1 MKIKQPSYCILFM
14 LAVLGLYMASVNAG
28 NSPTQEP
35 LTELL
40 FETSM
45 GSFTLELYSDKAP
58 KTVANFLAYVDDGFY
73 DNTLLH
79 RVIPDFVIQG
89 GGFESGMKY
98 KTPGAP
104 VKNESSNRLKN
115 LTGTISMARR
125 THPDTATSQFYINL
139 SHNSSLDYISDLQ
152 PGYTVFGKI
161 SKGMDVINKI
171 SMVETT
177 TVDRSKDVPKDD
189 VVLLSVK
196 RKSPADSV
204 KAAKYPEVPEKETSA
219 AEKKK
224 NTFVAGEH
232 YIVLDEPVATRDSS
246 KIEVLEMFSYG
257 CPHCYEFESQ
267 IHAWRKQQASDV
279 DFWYSPAVW
288 SKTMG
293 LYARAFYAARALNV
307 MDDIHFPLFTS
318 IVVEQRKLSNES
330 ELAEFF
336 AEHGVDKETF
346 VEAMQ
351 SPAVI
356 KQAEAAEARVRS
368 YKPVGVPEI
377 VVNGKYRVDRMH
389 AGGLTEMLM
398 VTDYLVNRE
407 RVAIANQATSD

>member
-1 MKIKQPSYCILFM
+1 
-14 LAVLGLYMASVNAG
+14 
-28 NSPTQEP
+28 
-35 LTELL
+35 
-40 FETSM
+40 
-45 GSFTLELYSDKAP
+45 
-58 KTVANFLAYVDDGFY
+58 
-73 DNTLLH
+73 
-79 RVIPDFVIQG
+79 
-89 GGFESGMKY
+89 
-98 KTPGAP
+98 
-104 VKNESSNRLKN
+104 
-115 LTGTISMARR
+115 
-125 THPDTATSQFYINL
+125 
-139 SHNSSLDYISDLQ
+139 
-152 PGYTVFGKI
+152 VFGKI

-204 KAAKYPEVPEKETSA
+204 KAAKYSEVPEKETSA

-407 RVAIANQATSD
+407 RVAKANQATSD